1 VTDPQFETISES
13 KAQLAAFFP
22 VEIDLHEGP
31 LDEDCLAKAQRD
43 LIGLLRSRFPK
54 ANDNAIEN
62 VVKKASDAMRSN
74 PPTCRNTYTQA
85 CGSPHGDCV
94 QPRKSGTHHV
104 RCGTSRKKFGFNRGG
119 RIRRPKRSQRGA
131 LCFHRSRGPLS
142 PTGPPT
148 CQNIET

>member
-1 VTDPQFETISES
+1 MTDPQFETISES

-62 VVKKASDAMRSN
+62 TVKKASDAMRSN
-74 PPTCRNTYTQA
+74 PHA
-85 CGSPHGDCV
+85 CSNLYA
-94 QPRKSGTHHV
+94 QL
-104 RCGTSRKKFGFNRGG
+104 CG
-119 RIRRPKRSQRGA
+119 
-131 LCFHRSRGPLS
+131 
-142 PTGPPT
+142 
-148 CQNIET
+148 